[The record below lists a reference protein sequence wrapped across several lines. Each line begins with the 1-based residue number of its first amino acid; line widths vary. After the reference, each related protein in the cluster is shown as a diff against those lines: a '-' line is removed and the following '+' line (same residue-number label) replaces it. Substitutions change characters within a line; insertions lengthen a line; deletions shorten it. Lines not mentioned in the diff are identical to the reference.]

1 MFDLFYFTILLFR
14 KYLETTLPSLLTVLK
29 QQGSISQAQN
39 SQQSPIVGNMGA
51 IGGGSGVGNVGNNM
65 WMNGPNNG
73 GGGGGGVGGPPINNG
88 AAAAAM
94 LSAQIEAI
102 NGQQSSLGEQIIQ
115 SEQNLSAQHNV
126 S

>member
-1 MFDLFYFTILLFR
+1 M
-14 KYLETTLPSLLTVLK
+14 K

-51 IGGGSGVGNVGNNM
+51 IGGASGVGNVGNNM

-73 GGGGGGVGGPPINNG
+73 GGVGVGGPPINNG